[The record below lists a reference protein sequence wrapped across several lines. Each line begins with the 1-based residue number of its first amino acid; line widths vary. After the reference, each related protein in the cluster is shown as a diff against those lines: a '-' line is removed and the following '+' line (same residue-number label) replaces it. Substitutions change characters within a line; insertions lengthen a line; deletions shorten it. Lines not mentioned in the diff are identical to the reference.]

1 MIDTAPAQV
10 GPYIPQQ
17 LLATGA
23 QATVWLG
30 TGPKGTVAL
39 KIARGDNGRR
49 GLRREAEIL
58 RGTSHPNLVKLLDA
72 DPEGEWIA
80 IERIEGNPIDQWAT
94 NRSIDEILDVALQI
108 VDVLEHLHGEGV
120 VHGDVKPSNVMVTG
134 GTLSRSATI
143 VPGTQSGSGKAVVK
157 LIDLGIAM
165 LPGDPVEGF
174 RGTLGYAAPELLN
187 GRPPAPSTDLY
198 GLGGVMY
205 TALTGRTP
213 FVAADPAALTYLPL
227 VSLPAP
233 PAAFRPEI
241 PAPLNQ
247 LVLSLLA
254 RDPDRRPSELSR
266 LRDAMEKCRGALP
279 GPPIL
284 GMLDE
289 REELRRAV
297 VGAGDGEPRVV
308 VLYGVPG
315 SGRRTLIAEAVEY
328 ARREGLP
335 YLKGTDPQGALESL
349 REAARPA
356 VVVMKA
362 GHRGA
367 RQLADVV
374 LKEGLKCLLLLHS
387 DRPVPGLTAQGA
399 IQLTPAPLSSQDAVR
414 LAKIWAADVDQAEVW
429 WRLSMGLPIAILA
442 RIRAWRRDRGMP
454 QGALTHLPAE
464 SRRIYDTLRLKP
476 KMSSLVVDLAAEL
489 QMQEHT
495 LLDHAEVLFAE
506 ELIEPSEEG
515 LSITVVRSR
524 SIP

>member
-1 MIDTAPAQV
+1 MMDSAPAQV

-30 TGPKGTVAL
+30 TGPRGTIAL
-39 KIARGDNGRR
+39 KIARGDSGRR
-49 GLRREAEIL
+49 ALRREAEIL
-58 RGTSHPNLVKLLDA
+58 RGTSHPNLVRLIEA

-80 IERIEGNPIDQWAT
+80 IERIEGNPVDQWAQ
-94 NRSIDEILDVALQI
+94 NRSIDEILDVALQL
-108 VDVLEHLHGEGV
+108 VDVLEHLHGEGI
-120 VHGDVKPSNVMVTG
+120 VHADVKPSNVMVTG
-134 GTLSRSATI
+134 GMLTRSATI
-143 VPGTQSGSGKAVVK
+143 VPGAQSGLGKAAVK

-165 LPGDPVEGF
+165 LAGDTVDGF

-187 GRPPAPSTDLY
+187 GRPPSPSTDLY
-198 GLGGVMY
+198 GLGGVLY

-247 LVLSLLA
+247 LVLSLLS
-254 RDPDRRPSELSR
+254 RDPDRRPTELAR
-266 LRDAMEKCRGALP
+266 LREAIDKCRGALP
-279 GPPIL
+279 GPPVL

-297 VGAGDGEPRVV
+297 VGAADGEPRVA
-308 VLYGVPG
+308 VL
-315 SGRRTLIAEAVEY
+315 Y

-335 YLKGTDPQGALESL
+335 YLKGTDPQGALEAL
-349 REAARPA
+349 REAGRPA

-367 RQLADVV
+367 RQLADMV

-399 IQLTPAPLSSQDAVR
+399 IQLTPAPLSSHDAVR
-414 LAKIWAADVDQAEVW
+414 LARIWSADTDQAEIW
-429 WRLSMGLPIAILA
+429 WRLSMGLPIAVLA
-442 RIRAWRRDRGMP
+442 RIRAWRRERGMP
-454 QGALTHLPAE
+454 QGQIAHLPAE
-464 SRRIYDTLRLKP
+464 SRRIYDALRNKP
-476 KMSSLVVDLAAEL
+476 KMRCLVVDLAAEL

-506 ELIEPSEEG
+506 ELVEPSEEG